1 MLFLTDETIKA
12 KSLLSEYKQ
21 KLDGKDKEISEINN
35 KRMLAEEQSKKKDEE
50 AKMLD
55 ELIK

>member
-1 MLFLTDETIKA
+1 
-12 KSLLSEYKQ
+12 
-21 KLDGKDKEISEINN
+21 LDGKDKEISDIN
-35 KRMLAEEQSKKKDEE
+35 KKKLEAEAQSKKKDEE

>member
-21 KLDGKDKEISEINN
+21 KLDGKDKEISDIN
-35 KRMLAEEQSKKKDEE
+35 KKKLEAEDQSKKKDEE